1 MTRCDEICVS
11 RLSEDIRHLASV
23 NEISLAHA
31 WTHFSRASLGVC
43 VCLRVR
49 SCVRVSASSTANF
62 CLCSVWMWICVHAHG
77 AEQKDGGDR
86 TPLQSQSG
94 THAQRWVQRVGG
106 RALALVKISDEDRW
120 LAASTTNHPTSTTT
134 TRHSRRVVCSLP
146 FPHPSTLGPS
156 ASLGS
161 CFPRF
166 FPLHIFFLISHLHFS
181 PPPSILPHHTHTPV
195 QEEPVERG
203 ISHARTVGG
212 QMKETSLSNTTL
224 KSKAD
229 IRCTMASHRSR
240 AACRDLSPT

>member
-1 MTRCDEICVS
+1 MNTFLC
-11 RLSEDIRHLASV
+11 
-23 NEISLAHA
+23 
-31 WTHFSRASLGVC
+31 VC
-43 VCLRVR
+43 VRMR
-49 SCVRVSASSTANF
+49 SCVLVSASPSAHF
-62 CLCSVWMWICVHAHG
+62 CLCSVWMWTCVHAHG

-146 FPHPSTLGPS
+146 FPHPSTLAPS

-166 FPLHIFFLISHLHFS
+166 FPLHIFFLISHRHFS
-181 PPPSILPHHTHTPV
+181 PPPSILPHHTHTDRSSRS
-195 QEEPVERG
+195 QWSVESVMQGLSEGRWRRG
-203 ISHARTVGG
+203 ACLTQPWSPKLGVW
-212 QMKETSLSNTTL
+212 
-224 KSKAD
+224 
-229 IRCTMASHRSR
+229 CTMASHRSR
-240 AACRDLSPT
+240 AACRALSRT